1 MRNQN
6 MVLHSF
12 TQPLA
17 EVFCPPKRSGVSR
30 NTMPAIVK
38 DVASA
43 DMIASSISQVDTGS
57 TLSTGHAVNPVD
69 PVSLAVPATDSD
81 TVDGQPFYYSPKA
94 INERVRNYL
103 EDTTKNDI
111 YADTTLPVSDEQ
123 NFRRWAMKLR
133 ASTNNHASDQ
143 HSDADSDLEDR
154 KTERSPAAALDSYRT
169 EGASSSQS
177 ARARVK
183 LNAHCNPASII
194 RKITGYMYGPFT
206 RPPTPDRLTKN
217 ENKFGIPKSMTD
229 RVERCEQRDAVQS
242 EVLRRQ
248 RTEKMG
254 MHQPPVSDDSDDE
267 NESTLN
273 VKHLALLRTPYFV
286 VPTIRMDRVKRMQRY
301 CNKYL
306 RGDRLKRINLLLRD
320 DNRLKKE
327 TKEMQEERTERRT
340 QNVLAKFAKLR
351 NRKKKVPKD
360 LSGRDPEK
368 AEYFKIIDTCYE
380 ENRTK
385 FEPDEE
391 VIYEHILG
399 GN

>member
-1 MRNQN
+1 MN
-6 MVLHSF
+6 
-12 TQPLA
+12 
-17 EVFCPPKRSGVSR
+17 
-30 NTMPAIVK
+30 PA
-38 DVASA
+38 
-43 DMIASSISQVDTGS
+43 
-57 TLSTGHAVNPVD
+57 D

-81 TVDGQPFYYSPKA
+81 TVDGHPFYYSPKA

-133 ASTNNHASDQ
+133 ASTNKHASDQ
-143 HSDADSDLEDR
+143 HSDVDSDLEDR

-183 LNAHCNPASII
+183 LNAHCNPTSII

-320 DNRLKKE
+320 DNRPKKE
-327 TKEMQEERTERRT
+327 TKEMQEERTDRRT